1 MDDLYKELGNPGRL
15 QIIWFV
21 MLACNLFTAAPNA
34 VVGVFFGFS
43 PAHYCNAS
51 LDVTDA
57 AYIPQEPADKS
68 LKHNL
73 TTGGQPWLIYLSD
86 SSNLT
91 SRDIFDSVAGA
102 GVHRSGALGRVQ
114 YGECSVNLTVYGSGS
129 EQNVSRKCREGQ
141 WVYDLS
147 EREATTV
154 TDFDLVCERGYLTY
168 LASMLYY
175 LGLMLANMT
184 LGYASDAVGR
194 KPVVL
199 MTIYLILL
207 TGLGIAFANSF
218 TLFVVLRVVMGVLSQ
233 VRSLRIVSELGDLR
247 PSGPPPSQ
255 GAGGGVRTRDRKVF
269 ADLRTD
275 SLSAVTPTDL
285 GLQSA
290 AFVLGI
296 ELFPV
301 QHRGAAGSVNQVI
314 WGLGCLYLS
323 AVAWLARDWRLI
335 QLCMLVPTAL
345 SALSLWYVGESPRW
359 LLARGKTQRASL
371 VVERIASFN
380 KIDNPVEEKDHSH
393 LSEYTVHGEEHS
405 SSYLA
410 LVRTPQMR
418 RRTLSLSVVLFGV
431 NIGYFGMTYNNAELA
446 GDKYLNFFLGSV
458 AETVAYAFGAFVVV
472 RYGRK
477 RPLFVYLLSGSVCCL
492 LSGVISRSGATNNVL
507 VTIFSILGRFSLAAC
522 FCASDTFTAELFPTV
537 VRSMGVG
544 VCTFVA
550 RLGSTLAPL
559 ISALRTVTFSQLPP
573 LVFAAFAFAGAMVIL
588 LLPETLTQDL
598 PDTVDDVE
606 NNPRGKS

>member
-51 LDVTDA
+51 LDVTGA
-57 AYIPQEPADKS
+57 AFTTQEPAGKS

-73 TTGGQPWLIYLSD
+73 TTGGQPWLIYLFD
-86 SSNLT
+86 STNLT
-91 SRDIFDSVAGA
+91 SRDMFDSVAGA
-102 GVHRSGALGRVQ
+102 GVNSSGALGRVQ

-129 EQNVSRKCREGQ
+129 GHNVSRKCREGQ

-147 EREATTV
+147 DREATTV

-233 VRSLRIVSELGDLR
+233 
-247 PSGPPPSQ
+247 
-255 GAGGGVRTRDRKVF
+255 
-269 ADLRTD
+269 
-275 SLSAVTPTDL
+275 

-323 AVAWLARDWRLI
+323 AVAWLARDWRLT

-393 LSEYTVHGEEHS
+393 LSEYTVHGEEHR

-458 AETVAYAFGAFVVV
+458 AETVAYAVGAFVVV

-492 LSGVISRSGATNNVL
+492 LSGVISRSGEANNVL
-507 VTIFSILGRFSLAAC
+507 VTIFSILGRFSIAAC

-606 NNPRGKS
+606 NNSREKSQGLPPKPL